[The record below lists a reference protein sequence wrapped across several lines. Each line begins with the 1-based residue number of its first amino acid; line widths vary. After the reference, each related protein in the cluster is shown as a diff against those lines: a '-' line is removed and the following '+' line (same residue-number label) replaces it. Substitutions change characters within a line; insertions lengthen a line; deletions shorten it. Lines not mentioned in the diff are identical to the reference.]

1 MAFRND
7 MSSQSKYALEFLNNL
22 KEDLIDPLKIFMN
35 EQNSEGKKL
44 NQEIR
49 KQEKEFK
56 DAVDKMEKVFNLF
69 NKILIK

>member
-1 MAFRND
+1 